1 MITLEITNKSI
12 TANGHAK
19 EQLICNSV
27 SVLLWGLCVSL
38 DNAGAYDLE
47 VSEDDGFQQVI
58 YTPTEKTAPIFNGVV
73 EALRR
78 LAGNFPTEVKIFEKK

>member
-1 MITLEITNKSI
+1 MITLEVTNKSI

-38 DNAGAYDLE
+38 DHAGAYDLE
-47 VSEDDGFQQVI
+47 VSEDDGYQQVI